1 MIETNIR
8 LIEPGPELQLKVRY
22 MRVQTSDDS
31 PDLLWKACGALMG
44 RGLAA
49 VPSGRSEL
57 VVATDQPIS
66 AVDLRDE
73 DWHLKASDSGRH
85 ARLALKNSEDVGLL
99 EKLVER
105 LLLVQIQTRTQL
117 WRMNDSAS
125 IWYEPR
131 PFMVKDGI
139 AAYRRYEISG
149 VALGDAGIGI
159 AVDMGTAFF
168 TKWTVTD
175 FFREDL
181 PQQEQERR
189 KGRFEALSARQRGQ
203 KGTLLYDAAQ
213 SSHKC
218 YFDRVPPGMTCDTT
232 GELTIRGRR
241 FESLLDY
248 YGQQQP
254 GMKVEADEPVAYVS
268 FPGIDRSRP
277 VSAKRLR
284 VRVMNDSLPRSLKQ
298 VDKIPPDARSASIE
312 KFWQRLGNK
321 PLGRGKPVVQRSFWC
336 PPEEKLL
343 LVSPPALKFGKEK
356 VLAPPPNGNPRGRRD
371 HFRERGRLLDRSGCS
386 EVPPAVTRTIHF
398 AVPQRI
404 GEATATRLAEDM
416 VGRLSRWTGKRM
428 SWELV
433 AYEDTED
440 AIARLRAESQPGI
453 AVFVLDDAPESYYEV
468 SYELK
473 LWRVKRIKTDTL
485 VGKYTRLQL
494 DEHDARSGN
503 GSSRPGRGWASF
515 VEMSALDVLQQLDCV
530 PYALANE
537 LNYEAQLA
545 IDVGQDRRYYSLSLL
560 ICRPDGYRPPFYLET
575 IVKKKPDPQ
584 HETMNKKI
592 LRDEIVGLL
601 EQLGDTGCDPLR
613 SVLVL
618 RDGRQYGR
626 ELQGIAE
633 ASEALIRAGVLD
645 RGARVDVIDFHKRS
659 ARRIRLWDR
668 DPAGKVRHALEGTAL
683 LLDGSRAVLANTGA
697 ATLNQGT
704 AEPVMMVT
712 HGHGVDIRAVVE
724 DVHATT
730 HLNWSS
736 PSVAQRLPLVLKRTD
751 EQLRERAAQEVRRV
765 R

>member
-1 MIETNIR
+1 
-8 LIEPGPELQLKVRY
+8 L
-22 MRVQTSDDS
+22 
-31 PDLLWKACGALMG
+31 
-44 RGLAA
+44 GL
-49 VPSGRSEL
+49 PSFG
-57 VVATDQPIS
+57 DI
-66 AVDLRDE
+66 
-73 DWHLKASDSGRH
+73 
-85 ARLALKNSEDVGLL
+85 GLL
-99 EKLVER
+99 EKLMER
-105 LLLVQIQTRTQL
+105 LLLVQIQRRTHL
-117 WRMNDSAS
+117 WRLNDSAS

-131 PFMVKDGI
+131 PFKVKDGI
-139 AAYRRYEISG
+139 AAYRRYEVSG
-149 VALGDAGIGI
+149 VYLGDAGMGI

-168 TKWTVTD
+168 TKWTVGD
-175 FFREDL
+175 FFRDDL
-181 PQQEQERR
+181 PQQEQESRR
-189 KGRFEALSARQRGQ
+189 RRFEALSAKQRGQ
-203 KGTLLYDAAQ
+203 KGTLLYAVAQ

-218 YFDRVPPGMTCDTT
+218 YFDRVPPGMSCATT

-241 FESLLDY
+241 FDSLLHY

-254 GMKVEADEPVAYVS
+254 GMEIEADEPVAYVS

-284 VRVMNDSLPRSLKQ
+284 LRVMNDSLPRSLKQ
-298 VDKIPPDARSASIE
+298 VDKIPPDERSASIE
-312 KFWQRLGNK
+312 KFWERLGGK
-321 PLGRGKPVVQRSFWC
+321 PLGRGKPVVQESFWC

-343 LVSPPALKFGKEK
+343 LVSPPALKFGKGK
-356 VLAPPPNGNPRGRRD
+356 VLAPPSNGHPRERRD

-386 EVPPAVTRTIHF
+386 EVPPTVTRTIHF
-398 AVPQRI
+398 AVPQSV
-404 GEATATRLAEDM
+404 GEATATRLAEDV
-416 VGRLSRWTGKRM
+416 VGRLSAWTGKRM

-440 AIARLRAESQPGI
+440 AIARLRAEPQPGSV
-453 AVFVLDDAPESYYEV
+453 VFVLDDAPEAYYEV

-473 LWRVKRIKTDTL
+473 LWRVKRIKSDTL

-494 DEHDARSGN
+494 DEHDATSGN
-503 GSSRPGRGWASF
+503 GSSRPGRGWTSF

-560 ICRPDGYRPPFYLET
+560 VCRPDDYRPPFYLET

-601 EQLGDTGCDPLR
+601 GQLGDSGCDPLR

-626 ELQGIAE
+626 ELEGIAE
-633 ASEALIRAGVLD
+633 AREALVESGVLEE
-645 RGARVDVIDFHKRS
+645 GARVDVIDFHKRS

-668 DPAGKVRHALEGTAL
+668 DREGTVRHALEGTAL
-683 LLDGSRAVLANTGA
+683 LPDGGRAVLANTGA

-704 AEPVMMVT
+704 AEPVMLVA
-712 HGHGVDIRAVVE
+712 HGDGVDIRAVVE

>member
-8 LIEPGPELQLKVRY
+8 LVAPGPELQLMVRHA
-22 MRVQTSDDS
+22 RVQASDDS
-31 PDLLWKACGALMG
+31 PDLLWRACGALMG

-57 VVATDQPIS
+57 AVATDQPIPN
-66 AVDLRDE
+66 VDLHDE
-73 DWHLKASDSGRH
+73 DWHLEVKDSGR
-85 ARLALKNSEDVGLL
+85 AVQVSPMDSGDVGLL
-99 EKLVER
+99 EKLIER
-105 LLLVQIQTRTQL
+105 LLLVQIQRRTHL

-125 IWYEPR
+125 IWYESR
-131 PFMVKDGI
+131 PFMVKDSI

-149 VALGDAGIGI
+149 VALGEAGIGI

-168 TKWTVTD
+168 TKWTVAE

-181 PQQEQERR
+181 PRQEQESRR
-189 KGRFEALSARQRGQ
+189 GRFEALSARQRGQ
-203 KGTLLYDAAQ
+203 KGTLLYDTAQ

-218 YFDRVPPGMTCDTT
+218 YFDRVPLGMTCATT
-232 GELTIRGRR
+232 GELTIRGSR
-241 FESLLDY
+241 FDSLHDY
-248 YGQQQP
+248 YGQRQP
-254 GMKVEADEPVAYVS
+254 EMGVGADDPVAYVS

-284 VRVMNDSLPRSLKQ
+284 LRVMNDSLPRSLKQ
-298 VDKIPPDARSASIE
+298 VDKIPPNERSASIE
-312 KFWQRLGNK
+312 KFWERIGGR
-321 PLGRGKPVVQRSFWC
+321 PLGRDKPTVQQTFWR
-336 PPEEKLL
+336 PPDEKLL
-343 LVSPPALKFGKEK
+343 LVNPPSLTFGKGK
-356 VLAPPPNGNPRGRRD
+356 VLEPSTNGNPRERRD
-371 HFRERGRLLDRSGCS
+371 HFRERGRLLDRWGCS

-398 AVPQRI
+398 AVPQKI
-404 GEATATRLAEDM
+404 GDATATRLADD
-416 VGRLSRWTGKRM
+416 VIGRLSKWTGKRM

-440 AIARLRAESQPGI
+440 AIARLRAEPQPGI
-453 AVFVLDDAPESYYEV
+453 VVFVLDDTPEAYYEV

-473 LWRVKRIKTDTL
+473 PWRVKRIKSGTL

-494 DEHDARSGN
+494 DERDATSGN
-503 GSSRPGRGWASF
+503 GSSRPGKGWESF
-515 VEMSALDVLQQLDCV
+515 VEMNALDVLQQLDCV
-530 PYALANE
+530 PYALANKP
-537 LNYEAQLA
+537 NYEAQLA

-560 ICRPDGYRPPFYLET
+560 VCRPDVYRPSFHLQT
-575 IVKKKPDPQ
+575 VVKRKPDPQ

-592 LRDEIVGLL
+592 LRDEIVDLL
-601 EQLGDTGCDPLR
+601 EQLGNSGCDPLR
-613 SVLVL
+613 SMVVL
-618 RDGRQYGR
+618 RDGRQYGK
-626 ELQGIAE
+626 ELEGITE
-633 ASEALIRAGVLD
+633 ASEALVRSGVLEE
-645 RGARVDVIDFHKRS
+645 AVRVDVIDFHKRS

-668 DPAGKVRHALEGTAL
+668 ESERGVRHAPEGTAL
-683 LLDGSRAVLANTGA
+683 LLDDDRAVLTNTGA

-704 AEPVMMVT
+704 AEPVMVVT
-712 HGHGVDIRAVVE
+712 HGNDVDIRAIVE